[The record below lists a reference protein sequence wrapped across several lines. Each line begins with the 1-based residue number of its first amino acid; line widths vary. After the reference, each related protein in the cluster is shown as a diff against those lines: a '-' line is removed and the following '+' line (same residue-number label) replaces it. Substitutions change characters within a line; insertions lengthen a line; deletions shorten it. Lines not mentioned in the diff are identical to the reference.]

1 MGRIRTAEIKHASF
15 SLIEAH
21 PDAFSTDFEQNKTA
35 LAGLKIKIESK
46 RDRNKVAGYI
56 ARIMRT
62 KKAAA

>member
-15 SLIEAH
+15 NLIEAH
-21 PDAFSTDFEQNKTA
+21 SGAFSADFEKNKTA
-35 LAGLKIKIESK
+35 LADLKIPIESK